1 LPSENT
7 VNKDEIIQ
15 NFNLDVE
22 SSKKVNFLS
31 NGLEGRLY
39 EVNIRD
45 FNGRAYILDTLEGRE
60 VACNPH
66 IVGKELESRC
76 LNSAISA
83 VKVLK
88 NTVNFEEA
96 PPVVLNVL
104 RAAPGY
110 MMTEALQ
117 SAGEKF
123 NQVWIRV
130 KYFKSS
136 YRDHVTRKL
145 RIIYED
151 FESLHSNSNVT
162 LIVPDTFATGASAEI
177 AIKRTLE
184 VFEKTNTTVNNII
197 LYGFISEDSVRYLS
211 KALKEYESKIIV
223 LTLED
228 IMQVASNNY
237 DMAIYG
243 LDLGFYEKN
252 KKIKKISSIIPSDVL
267 DDCLPYYA
275 PGSDQPGDFSSRQ
288 SKLFN
293 GEGWEPGPI
302 FSHLLNS
309 LTFLKG
315 LEEIS
320 KNEPWYNHNRIF
332 NDKKSRLGKKCI
344 KYLPHS
350 LLYPKQTIRSIRSFL

>member
-7 VNKDEIIQ
+7 VNKDVIIQ
-15 NFNLDVE
+15 NFSLDVE
-22 SSKKVNFLS
+22 SPKKINFLT
-31 NGLEGRLY
+31 NDLEGRVY
-39 EVNIRD
+39 GVNMHD
-45 FNGRAYILDTLEGRE
+45 FNGQAYIIDTFEGRQ
-60 VACNPH
+60 VACNPY
-66 IVGKELESRC
+66 IVGKELENRS
-76 LNSAISA
+76 LNSALAA

-88 NTVNFEEA
+88 KAVNFEEA
-96 PPVVLNVL
+96 PPIVLNVL

-110 MMTEALQ
+110 RMAEALQ
-117 SAGEKF
+117 SAGEKL
-123 NQVWIRV
+123 NQIWIRV

-136 YRDHVTRKL
+136 YRDHVIKQL

-151 FESLHSNSNVT
+151 FSSLNSHSKMT
-162 LIVPDTFATGASAEI
+162 LVVPDTYATGASAEV

-184 VFEKTNTTVNNII
+184 VLTESNMTVNNII
-197 LYGFISEDSVRYLS
+197 LYGFISEDSIHYLS

-223 LTLED
+223 LALED

-237 DMAIYG
+237 DMAIFG
-243 LDLGFYEKN
+243 LDLSFYEKS
-252 KKIKKISSIIPSDVL
+252 KKIKKLSSIIPAEVL
-267 DDCLPYYA
+267 EDCLPYYA

-293 GEGWEPGPI
+293 GKGWEAGPI

-320 KNEPWYNHNRIF
+320 KNESWYNHNRIF
-332 NDKKSRLGKKCI
+332 NEKKSRLGKKCI

-350 LLYPKQTIRSIRSFL
+350 LLYPKETIRSIRYFL